1 MVQRAAPSACSTGT
15 RQLFTSSPFISTEQ
29 EPHSPSPHPS
39 LVPVRPIFVRST
51 SSRRSMGYTD
61 TVWTF
66 PFTVRE
72 TSHLAPILVFI
83 GYPPPPTQSRA
94 IPPDARAPRSWRGR
108 YLRATAEWN

>member
-1 MVQRAAPSACSTGT
+1 MVAIVAPSACSTGT

-39 LVPVRPIFVRST
+39 LVPVRPIFVRRT

-61 TVWTF
+61 TVWVS

-72 TSHLAPILVFI
+72 TSHLLI
-83 GYPPPPTQSRA
+83 GFPSLPAQSRA
-94 IPPDARAPRSWRGR
+94 ILPDARAPRSLLGK
-108 YLRATAEWN
+108 YLRATA